1 MSNQDNFFTPEEID
15 RQIDQMSR
23 FKEGERADAE
33 AMAYLRSFYRID
45 SQQEQA
51 MLDRIWNRVADAAPS
66 AQRSRQQTQ
75 EREEA
80 FALHQQ
86 PALLSNLPPR
96 RRRPTLWQQLGVLAA
111 AVFLLA
117 AIGSAALIF
126 YALRHNAGGPAIG
139 GPKPTV
145 TVTTAP
151 RTPSPSPSPSPSP
164 TPTLS
169 PSPSPTTTLAPF
181 KVTSVTMSVTPASI
195 SGIACGT
202 DVTVTYTATIHIA
215 ANSPGGVVQLGYTT
229 NNGMS
234 QNTASVIFAPGE
246 TSKTFTFTWSGALP
260 ADHTQPGLGGIN
272 VTSPDQ
278 ILSPMVKPEGTCQ

>member
-1 MSNQDNFFTPEEID
+1 MSNQDELFTPEDVD
-15 RQIDQMSR
+15 RQIDQVTR
-23 FKEGERADAE
+23 LQQGERADTE
-33 AMAYLRSFYRID
+33 MIAYLRNFYWID
-45 SQQEQA
+45 AQQEQA

-66 AQRSRQQTQ
+66 MQRNRQQRQ

-86 PALLSNLPPR
+86 PALLSSPPPR

-117 AIGSAALIF
+117 VIGSAAFIF
-126 YALRHNAGGPAIG
+126 YALRHNAGGPPTG

-151 RTPSPSPSPSPSP
+151 RTPSPTPSPSPSP
-164 TPTLS
+164 TSTPT
-169 PSPSPTTTLAPF
+169 PTANLAPF
-181 KVTSVTMSVTPASI
+181 TVTSVTMSVTPGSL

-215 ANSPGGVVQLGYTT
+215 ANSPGGIVRFGYTT
-229 NNGMS
+229 DNGMS
-234 QNTASVIFAPGE
+234 QNTASVTFAPGE
-246 TSKTFTFTWSGALP
+246 TSKTFSFTWSGALP

-272 VTSPDQ
+272 VTSPNQ